1 MKKILSILLV
11 LTLAVFAMA
20 STVSAANE
28 AGTVYDVHDYFG
40 EAETGP
46 FTFNHLVLETGE
58 LTPLAPTT
66 GTGKVNQY
74 DAKGW
79 VAYQLIGSGSAL
91 VKTTDT
97 TVTDARFSE
106 GKIWGE
112 LPSPFSVGIVFTAP
126 VAGEYSFEM
135 TATRWWGN
143 NTSAGGTPEQQ
154 PSAITVK
161 YGDQTKTA
169 KLETDHLSDTVEGT
183 VTLAAGETILFYL
196 DPLGNGAG
204 DNFTLNALN
213 VTLDSVSAV
222 TPNEP
227 VAPDTADGII
237 AAIALL
243 AVAGTAI
250 VVARKTR

>member
-28 AGTVYDVHDYFG
+28 AGTVYDIHDYFG
-40 EAETGP
+40 EEETAP
-46 FTFNHLVLETGE
+46 FTFNHLNLDTSE
-58 LTPLAPTT
+58 LTPLTPTT
-66 GTGKVNQY
+66 GTGKINQY
-74 DAKGW
+74 DAKAW
-79 VAYQLIGSGSAL
+79 VAYKLINSGSAL
-91 VKTTDT
+91 VMTTDT
-97 TVTDARFSE
+97 TVTDTRFSA
-106 GKIWGE
+106 GKIWAE
-112 LPSPFSVGIVFTAP
+112 TPSSVVAGIVFTAP

-135 TATRWWGN
+135 GATRWWGN

-169 KLETDHLSDTVEGT
+169 KLETDHLSDTVSGT
-183 VTLAAGETILFYL
+183 VTLAAGETILFYV

-204 DNFTLNALN
+204 DNFTLDTLK
-213 VTLDSVSAV
+213 VTLDSVSTV
-222 TPNEP
+222 TPP
-227 VAPDTADGII
+227 APATADGII
-237 AAIALL
+237 AAIALV